1 MPELPEVET
10 VINGIKPRILNQVI
24 QDCLLY
30 TQKLR
35 YYVTKDFRNNII
47 NARIKSVQ
55 RRAKYILINLDNLK
69 TIIIHLGMSGRI
81 AIMSNNEDSEFKH
94 THLLI
99 KFSNNLVLKFIDPRR
114 FGSLTLICTAKIDR
128 HRFFNHLGLE
138 PLLATFNGIYLF
150 EKCKGRKA
158 CIKSII
164 MNHCIVV
171 GVGNIYA
178 SEALHTSSI
187 SPKLRGIEITVKQ
200 CHLLSLSIKKTLR
213 KSIKLGGSSINDYAM
228 VNGKLGNYQNSIRV
242 YDREGKNCLKKTCK
256 GKILRIVISQRS
268 SFYCSHC
275 QK

>member
-30 TQKLR
+30 TKKLR
-35 YYVTKDFRNNII
+35 YLVTKEFRNNII

-99 KFSNNLVLKFIDPRR
+99 KLSNNLILKFIDPRR
-114 FGSLTLICTAKIDR
+114 FGSLTLICTVKIDK
-128 HRFFNHLGLE
+128 HRFFNHLGPE
-138 PLLATFNGIYLF
+138 PLLAKFNGIYLF
-150 EKCKGRKA
+150 ERCKGRKA
-158 CIKSII
+158 RIKSII
-164 MNHCIVV
+164 MNHRIVV

-178 SEALHTSSI
+178 SEALHSSSI

-200 CHLLSLSIKKTLR
+200 CHSLSQSIKKTLR
-213 KSIKLGGSSINDYAM
+213 KSIKLGGSSINDYSM
-228 VNGKLGNYQNSIRV
+228 VNGKLGNYQNYLKA
-242 YDREGKNCLKKTCK
+242 YDLSL
-256 GKILRIVISQRS
+256 IHI
-268 SFYCSHC
+268 
-275 QK
+275 